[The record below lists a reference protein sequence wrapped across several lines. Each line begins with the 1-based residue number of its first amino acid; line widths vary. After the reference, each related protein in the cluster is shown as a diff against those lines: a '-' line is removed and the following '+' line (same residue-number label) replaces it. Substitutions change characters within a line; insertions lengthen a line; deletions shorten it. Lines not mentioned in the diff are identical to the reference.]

1 MCDQFAHCVVL
12 SCPVGSAYEMDC
24 LKVMHR
30 FDLLGTSCDSLDICL
45 QRKQRNPLMR
55 LKLSGLRRTMLH
67 ERTSMTMPAAAAAS
81 HRRPRNLRKL

>member
-30 FDLLGTSCDSLDICL
+30 FDLLRTTCDSLDMSSAQTAKPTHASQAVRITTHDVTRTHL
-45 QRKQRNPLMR
+45 DDYA
-55 LKLSGLRRTMLH
+55 RR
-67 ERTSMTMPAAAAAS
+67 RRRVAQAS
-81 HRRPRNLRKL
+81 A